1 MKHRFQRCLGAGQ
14 MKRLGAALAAVLLA
28 TLLSACNDR
37 SFAPVERA
45 AFVRI
50 DIVQPRDGQA
60 SLTLTGDV
68 EPRFRADLSFRV
80 SGRVLARLADV
91 GAHVDAGEVLAR
103 LDPAEQ
109 QADFDAATAGVAAA
123 ESQLRVA
130 QATFDRQ
137 SHLLSSGFTTRVAYD
152 QAQEQLRTAQSTLEL
167 AKSQLG
173 KAREA
178 LGDTELHA
186 RAAGVITARNLEVGQ
201 VVQAAQ
207 SVFTLA
213 QDGERDA
220 VFDVPESMFLGDMEG
235 GRVSLAL
242 VSGPDVTAVGY
253 VREISPAVDPK
264 SSTVRVKVAI
274 QNPPPAMTLGS
285 AIAGTAGTKPAT
297 EITVAVDR
305 ADGNGVKARGLDRRP
320 PDKDSVAEVGDCRRL
335 RSGSGADQGRARG
348 WRPRRCRRRQA
359 AELRPVRD
367 IWRGSIMKTRFF
379 VVASTIASALAM
391 AGCKQE
397 AKAPEPVRPV
407 LSTVLQPAAS
417 GSTVAV
423 GTVQPRYETNLGFR
437 VLGRLIARPVNV
449 GDLVAEG
456 QTIAAIDPTALE
468 LAVRSARADLSKAQA
483 LLENAIGTEERK
495 RILIKTDATTKQTL
509 DDAEQVR
516 AGAQASTARARANQ
530 TKAIEQL
537 GYAQVKADFAGVV
550 TAVSAEV
557 GQVVSPGQSVV
568 TIARPDVREAVVDI
582 GADFP
587 VPLTVGLPFTV
598 SLQLLPAVQVQG
610 QIREIAPQAD
620 SVTRMRRVRIALNDP
635 PESFRL
641 GSTITARLSN
651 GHSSVLRVPASAVL
665 KEGAETFVWVIDA
678 PTSTVS
684 LHKVDLS
691 EDEGG
696 IRVTGGLTVGARI
709 VTAGIHSLKQGQQVR
724 IEQDATP

>member
-1 MKHRFQRCLGAGQ
+1 M
-14 MKRLGAALAAVLLA
+14 
-28 TLLSACNDR
+28 
-37 SFAPVERA
+37 
-45 AFVRI
+45 
-50 DIVQPRDGQA
+50 
-60 SLTLTGDV
+60 
-68 EPRFRADLSFRV
+68 
-80 SGRVLARLADV
+80 
-91 GAHVDAGEVLAR
+91 
-103 LDPAEQ
+103 
-109 QADFDAATAGVAAA
+109 
-123 ESQLRVA
+123 
-130 QATFDRQ
+130 
-137 SHLLSSGFTTRVAYD
+137 
-152 QAQEQLRTAQSTLEL
+152 RTAQSTLES
-167 AKSQLG
+167 AKAQLG
-173 KAREA
+173 TAREA

-186 RAAGVITARNLEVGQ
+186 RAAGVITARSLEVGQ

-220 VFDVPESMFLGDMEG
+220 VFDVPESMFLGDVERG
-235 GRVSLAL
+235 HVSLAL

-274 QNPPPAMTLGS
+274 QNPPAAMTLGS

-297 EITVAVDR
+297 EITVPWTALMAMGSKPAVWIVDPKTKTASLKPVTVGAYEAGAVLIKEGLEAGDR
-305 ADGNGVKARGLDRRP
+305 VVIDGGKLLSSGQPVTFGGG
-320 PDKDSVAEVGDCRRL
+320 SVMR
-335 RSGSGADQGRARG
+335 
-348 WRPRRCRRRQA
+348 
-359 AELRPVRD
+359 
-367 IWRGSIMKTRFF
+367 TRFL

-456 QTIAAIDPTALE
+456 QMVAAIDPTALE
-468 LAVRSARADLSKAQA
+468 LAVQSARADLSKAQA

-516 AGAQASTARARANQ
+516 AGAQASTARARANL

-568 TIARPDVREAVVDI
+568 TVARPDVREAVVDI

-620 SVTRMRRVRIALNDP
+620 HVTRMRRVRIALNDP

-684 LHKVDLS
+684 LRKVELS

-696 IRVTGGLTVGARI
+696 IRVTGGLSVGARI